1 MTRLSTQDLP
11 TLTALAAR
19 ATAIEDAV
27 AAQLGMT
34 FAPKGGSERTRAP
47 GHARIRERARQDPAL
62 WARWQEGERLR
73 WQIALTMQGV
83 VIKRAC
89 AIHGPERGPDVAAEA
104 LPHLFTAA
112 VSWQPTRGAWT
123 THAKG
128 WIRAGLQRGA
138 RPYVSGIDRSGRLAG
153 AMGRIAANPGKPLEE
168 LATDDVPLE
177 TLRQAEAFR
186 VMSLDRRMTDDDGD
200 CDRWVDRLVSDA
212 PPTDEAAER
221 LVLGERVQRALEAVR
236 VVLPRSAV
244 GLAVYYSDAGLTNTE
259 IGARYLG
266 GVSRERVR
274 QIIVEGERCLRFL
287 VGVDDCPDLPAR
299 TRRAL
304 LEVACG

>member
-1 MTRLSTQDLP
+1 MPHLSPKDLP
-11 TLTALAAR
+11 ALTALAAR

-27 AAQLGMT
+27 AAELGMT

-47 GHARIRERARQDPAL
+47 GHARIRERARQDPAR

-73 WQIALTMQGV
+73 WQIALTMRDMMTR
-83 VIKRAC
+83 RAC
-89 AIHGPERGPDVAAEA
+89 AIHGPERGPDVASES
-104 LPHLFTAA
+104 LQYLFTAA
-112 VSWQPTRGAWT
+112 VSWQPARGAWT

-138 RPYVSGIDRSGRLAG
+138 RPYVSGIDRSGRLAE
-153 AMGRIAANPGKPLEE
+153 AMGRIAGNPGKSLEE
-168 LATDDVPLE
+168 LADYDVSLD
-177 TLRQAEAFR
+177 TLRQARSFR

-200 CDRWVDRLVSDA
+200 CDRWVDRLPSDA
-212 PPTDEAAER
+212 PPTDEEAER
-221 LVLGERVQRALEAVR
+221 LVLGGRVLRALEAVR
-236 VVLPRSAV
+236 VVLPRSAI
-244 GLAVYYSDAGLTNTE
+244 GLEVFYSDEGLTNTE

-274 QIIVEGERCLRFL
+274 QVVLEGERCLRFL
-287 VGVDDCPDLPAR
+287 VGVDDGAAIHHR

-304 LEVACG
+304 LEVACA